1 MAKEPSLTELR
12 ERLLKDGASIPPG
25 LVASLESDGRAGAAS
40 LAKAIKARQAANRS
54 EGQRLRHM
62 LKFENELWAEGYKL
76 IAGVDEAG
84 AGPCAGPVVAGA
96 AILPIGDTPYF
107 VKATGPAKTIESH
120 ADAVLTFV
128 KSAKAKKT

>member
-1 MAKEPSLTELR
+1 MAKERSLNELR
-12 ERLLKDGASIPPG
+12 EKYLKDGVSAPPG
-25 LVASLESDGRAGAAS
+25 LLASLESDDRAGAAA

-96 AILPIGDTPYF
+96 AILPIGAQPYF
-107 VKATGPAKTIESH
+107 VKATGPQNTIEGHS
-120 ADAVLTFV
+120 AAIMEFV
-128 KSAKAKKT
+128 KSAKAKK